1 MTQISTNG
9 MFQVILD
16 WSEVWALLIPLVAYH
31 FHHRQPNYFKPV
43 IVYLYG
49 ALLLN
54 LSSDFIGDFLSH
66 LPDWLQSNLLL
77 YAFHSLF
84 RLLCF
89 ASFFSQLKQP
99 HLRLLRISLPWL
111 YGSLAI
117 LNYIFLEDYLD
128 QNHLSGNLFTLEAYI
143 LLIYCLLYYLSQ
155 LQTDVESLRD
165 DQEFWIVTGLSI
177 YVVVNFFIFLFY
189 VPMLRENSMLAEHM
203 WGVHNVAY
211 IILCLFI
218 TKAIYV
224 PVRPAY

>member
-1 MTQISTNG
+1 
-9 MFQVILD
+9 MFQILLD

-31 FHHRQPNYFKPV
+31 YHHRQPDYFKPV
-43 IVYLYG
+43 ILYLSG

-54 LSSDFIGDFLSH
+54 LFSDFIGDFKAY
-66 LPDWLQSNLLL
+66 LPNWLQSNLLL

-84 RLLCF
+84 RLMCF
-89 ASFFSQLKQP
+89 AAFFSQLKQP
-99 HLRLLRISLPWL
+99 YFLPLKRLLPWL
-111 YGSLAI
+111 YGILVL
-117 LNYIFLEDYLD
+117 LNYVFLEDYLD

-155 LQTDVESLRD
+155 LRTDVESLRD

-189 VPMLRENSMLAEHM
+189 VPMLRENFMLAEHM
-203 WGVHNVAY
+203 WSVHNVAY

-224 PVRPAY
+224 PVRLAY

>member
-1 MTQISTNG
+1 

-16 WSEVWALLIPLVAYH
+16 WSEVWALLIPLIAYH
-31 FHHRQPNYFKPV
+31 FRQRQPDYFRPI

-54 LSSDFIGDFLSH
+54 LLSDFVGDFKIYLQ
-66 LPDWLQSNLLL
+66 LPEWFQSNLLL
-77 YAFHSLF
+77 YAFHSFFRLVCFTFFFFQLRQPHF
-84 RLLCF
+84 RLL
-89 ASFFSQLKQP
+89 
-99 HLRLLRISLPWL
+99 RLSLPWL
-111 YGSLAI
+111 YGSLAT

-155 LQTDVESLRD
+155 LRTDVESLRD
-165 DQEFWIVTGLSI
+165 DQEFWIVTGLSM

-189 VPMLRENSMLAEHM
+189 VPMLRENFMLAEQM
-203 WGVHNVAY
+203 WSIHNVAY

-224 PVRPAY
+224 PVRLAY